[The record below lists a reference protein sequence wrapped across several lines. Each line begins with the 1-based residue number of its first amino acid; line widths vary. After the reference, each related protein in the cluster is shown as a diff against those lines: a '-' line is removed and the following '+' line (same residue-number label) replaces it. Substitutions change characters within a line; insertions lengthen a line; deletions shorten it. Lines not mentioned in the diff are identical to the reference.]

1 MGNGS
6 LSGNNSILDGKSDG
20 NTPAVSA
27 SSSHT
32 AKNPIMLLNEL
43 RQGVEYTLVREAGE
57 PHARVFTYAV
67 TVDGQTFEGT
77 GMYFYFVVAFY

>member
-1 MGNGS
+1 MGNGTAS
-6 LSGNNSILDGKSDG
+6 LPEGQSGDGITTATATATSS
-20 NTPAVSA
+20 PS

-43 RQGVEYTLVREAGE
+43 KQGVEYTLVREAGE

-77 GMYFYFVVAFY
+77 GKFT